1 MTEQKVID
9 IELHS
14 NYKNEFKVIIG
25 PYQQNCSFSTTQ
37 PYTILVKK
45 NWDIPSD
52 NFYDAYLSPNS
63 SSYQR
68 TNYTYITNYNSN
80 YSMEGVVMDQ
90 GTGYTVYDNLTLQFD
105 E

>member
-14 NYKNEFKVIIG
+14 NYKNEFKVMIG

-45 NWDIPSD
+45 NWDMNVD
-52 NFYDAYLSPNS
+52 FYDAY
-63 SSYQR
+63 
-68 TNYTYITNYNSN
+68 
-80 YSMEGVVMDQ
+80 
-90 GTGYTVYDNLTLQFD
+90 
-105 E
+105 